1 MDTAGPRRARL
12 EWWIPG
18 TYLVLAGLWIYGSD
32 ALVAAIAGSV
42 EQLRSISTY
51 KGFGF
56 VVVTGALL
64 HLGLRLALRRE
75 RAAADRLR
83 ESEALLHAVTD
94 AIPDP
99 VFFKGLDGRWIF
111 CNPALLAIIG
121 KSSDQ
126 VIGRTDLEIYDDAA
140 LGTALMESDRR
151 ILASGIATVVEEQIP
166 TPRGERTFLSSKAA
180 SRDADGRIVG
190 LIGTATDITDRKRAE
205 LELAAGERRLQQAQ
219 RLESVGRLA
228 GGVAHDFN
236 NLLTVILG
244 GSAALREEFAAG
256 HPAIL
261 EEVEQIHAAGERA
274 RDLTRQLLAF
284 ARRQVTT
291 PVPLDLNEVVR
302 GSERLLRR
310 VLGENVEIRTSLT
323 EGLWPVLGD
332 AGQLEQVI
340 VNLAVNARDAMP
352 RGGRLTLETRNA
364 RTSPPGP
371 APAGE
376 IVQLLVRDTGVG
388 MSPEVKAHLFEPFFT
403 TKPQGRGT
411 GLGLATVHGIV
422 AQAGGQ
428 VQVASELGVGT
439 TFEISLPRGAQA
451 VAPVAGPSTR
461 APTGPAPMT
470 GGTESVLVVEDDPLV
485 REVTARSLR
494 SGGYRV
500 LIADSGAAAL
510 AVASSEGE
518 TLRLV
523 VTDVVMPGL
532 DGKTLADELVRRL
545 PGVRVLFVSG
555 YTQDV
560 ISHHGVLD
568 SGIEFL
574 QKPFT
579 SSALLSRVRGL
590 LDQR

>member
-1 MDTAGPRRARL
+1 MVVAGSRRTRL

-18 TYLVLAGLWIYGSD
+18 GYMALAGTWIYGSD
-32 ALVAAIAGSV
+32 ALVAAVAGSV
-42 EQLRSISTY
+42 EQLRIISTY

-56 VVVTGALL
+56 VAVTGVLL

-83 ESEALLHAVTD
+83 DSEALLRAVTD

-99 VFFKGLDGRWIF
+99 VFLKGLDGRWIF
-111 CNPALLAIIG
+111 CNPATLTIIG
-121 KSSDQ
+121 KSADR
-126 VIGRTDLEIYDDAA
+126 VIGRTDLEIYDDPV
-140 LGTALMESDRR
+140 LGAALMETDRR
-151 ILASGIATVVEEQIP
+151 ILASGIPAVVEEQVP
-166 TPRGERTFLSSKAA
+166 TPRGERTFLSSKAP

-190 LIGTATDITDRKRAE
+190 LIGNARDITDRKRAE
-205 LELAAGERRLQQAQ
+205 VELLAAEQRLQEAQ

-244 GSAALREEFAAG
+244 GSEALREALAAER
-256 HPAIL
+256 PAIV

-291 PVPLDLNEVVR
+291 RVPLDLNGVVR
-302 GSERLLRR
+302 GSEQLLRR
-310 VLGENVEIRTSLT
+310 VLGENVEIHTSLAQ
-323 EGLWPVLGD
+323 GLWPVLGD

-364 RTSPPGP
+364 RASRPGS

-376 IVQLLVRDTGVG
+376 VVQLLVRDTGVG

-428 VQVASELGVGT
+428 VQVESEPGVGT
-439 TFEISLPRGAQA
+439 IFEISLPRGAQE
-451 VAPVAGPSTR
+451 VVPVAGP
-461 APTGPAPMT
+461 ATGPAPMT

-485 REVTARSLR
+485 REVTARALR

-500 LIADSGAAAL
+500 LMADSGASAL
-510 AVASSEGE
+510 EVASSEAG

-532 DGKTLADELVRRL
+532 DGKTLANELVRRL

-555 YTQDV
+555 YTRDV

-579 SSALLSRVRGL
+579 SSALLARVRGL

>member
-1 MDTAGPRRARL
+1 MEEAGPRRIRL

-18 TYLVLAGLWIYGSD
+18 IYLVVAGAWIYGSD

-42 EQLRSISTY
+42 EQVRVLSTY

-56 VVVTGALL
+56 VAVTGALL
-64 HLGLRLALRRE
+64 HLGLRLELGRE

-83 ESEALLHAVTD
+83 SGETLLRTVTD

-99 VFFKGLDGRWIF
+99 VYLKGLDGRWIF
-111 CNPALLAIIG
+111 CNPAMRAVIG
-121 KSSDQ
+121 KPSDRI
-126 VIGRTDLEIYDDAA
+126 IGRTDMEVFDDPAA
-140 LGTALMESDRR
+140 VAALMETDRR
-151 ILASGIATVVEEQIP
+151 IMASGVAEVVEEQFP
-166 TPRGERTFLSSKAA
+166 TPRGQRTFLSSKAA
-180 SRDADGRIVG
+180 SRDADGRVVG
-190 LIGTATDITDRKRAE
+190 LIGTAKDITDRKRAE
-205 LELAAGERRLQQAQ
+205 LELLATEQRVQQAQ

-244 GSAALREEFAAG
+244 GSEALREELAAG
-256 HPAIL
+256 RSPNL

-291 PVPLDLNEVVR
+291 LASLDLNEVVR

-310 VLGENVEIRTSLT
+310 VLGENVEIRTSLAQ
-323 EGLWPVLGD
+323 GLWPMLGD
-332 AGQLEQVI
+332 PGQLEQVI

-364 RTSPPGP
+364 SGSPGST
-371 APAGE
+371 ASAGE
-376 IVQLLVRDTGVG
+376 WIQLLVRDTGVG

-403 TKPQGRGT
+403 TKPQGHGT
-411 GLGLATVHGIV
+411 GLGLSTVHGIV
-422 AQAGGQ
+422 SLANGR
-428 VQVASELGVGT
+428 VRVESEPGVGSV
-439 TFEISLPRGAQA
+439 FEISFPRGVEA
-451 VAPVAGPSTR
+451 VDPATR
-461 APTGPAPMT
+461 PATRPAPMT

-485 REVTARSLR
+485 REVTARALR

-500 LIADSGAAAL
+500 LMADGGADAL
-510 AVASSEGE
+510 LVASREGE
-518 TLRLV
+518 MLRLV

-532 DGKTLADELVRRL
+532 DGKSLADELARRL

-555 YTQDV
+555 YTRDV

-579 SSALLSRVRGL
+579 SSALLARVRGL

>member
-1 MDTAGPRRARL
+1 MVVAGSRRTRL

-18 TYLVLAGLWIYGSD
+18 GYVALAGTWIYGSD
-32 ALVAAIAGSV
+32 ALVAAVAGSV
-42 EQLRSISTY
+42 EQLRIISTY

-56 VVVTGALL
+56 VAVTGVLL

-83 ESEALLHAVTD
+83 DSEALLRAVTD

-111 CNPALLAIIG
+111 CNPATLAVIG
-121 KSSDQ
+121 KPADR
-126 VIGRTDLEIYDDAA
+126 VIGRTDLEIYDDPV
-140 LGTALMESDRR
+140 LGAALMENDRR
-151 ILASGIATVVEEQIP
+151 ILASGIADVVEEQVP
-166 TPRGERTFLSSKAA
+166 TPRGERIFLSSKAP
-180 SRDADGRIVG
+180 SRDADGRVIG
-190 LIGTATDITDRKRAE
+190 LIGTARDITDSKRAE
-205 LELAAGERRLQQAQ
+205 VELLAAEQRLQQAH

-244 GSAALREEFAAG
+244 GSEALREELAAG
-256 HPAIL
+256 RPAMP
-261 EEVEQIHAAGERA
+261 EEIELIHAAGERA
-274 RDLTRQLLAF
+274 RDLTRQLLSF

-291 PVPLDLNEVVR
+291 RVPIDLNGVVR
-302 GSERLLRR
+302 GSEQLLRR
-310 VLGENVEIRTSLT
+310 VLGENVEIHTSLAQ
-323 EGLWPVLGD
+323 GLWPVLGD

-364 RTSPPGP
+364 QASRPGSQ
-371 APAGE
+371 PAGE

-388 MSPEVKAHLFEPFFT
+388 MSTEVKAHLFEPFYS

-422 AQAGGQ
+422 TQAGGQ
-428 VQVASELGVGT
+428 VQVESDPGVGT
-439 TFEISLPRGAQA
+439 TFEISLPRGAQG
-451 VAPVAGPSTR
+451 VVPVAGPSNV
-461 APTGPAPMT
+461 PAPMT

-485 REVTARSLR
+485 REVTARALR

-500 LIADSGAAAL
+500 LMADGGVAAL
-510 AVASSEGE
+510 EVASSEGE
-518 TLRLV
+518 RLRLV
-523 VTDVVMPGL
+523 VSDVVMPGV
-532 DGKTLADELVRRL
+532 DGRTLADELVRRL

-579 SSALLSRVRGL
+579 SSALLARVRGL

>member
-1 MDTAGPRRARL
+1 MDVAGSRRTRL

-18 TYLVLAGLWIYGSD
+18 GYVALAGAWIYGSD
-32 ALVAAIAGSV
+32 ALVAAVAGSV
-42 EQLRSISTY
+42 EQLRIISTY

-56 VVVTGALL
+56 VAVTGVLL

-83 ESEALLHAVTD
+83 DSEALLRAVTD

-99 VFFKGLDGRWIF
+99 VFLKGLDGRWIF
-111 CNPALLAIIG
+111 CNPATLAVIG
-121 KSSDQ
+121 KPADR
-126 VIGRTDLEIYDDAA
+126 VIGRTDLEIYDDPG
-140 LGTALMESDRR
+140 LGAALMENDRR
-151 ILASGIATVVEEQIP
+151 ILASGIADMFEEQVP
-166 TPRGERTFLSSKAA
+166 TPRGERIFLSSKAP
-180 SRDADGRIVG
+180 SRDADGRVVG
-190 LIGTATDITDRKRAE
+190 LIGTARDITDRKRAE
-205 LELAAGERRLQQAQ
+205 VELLAAEQRLQQAH

-244 GSAALREEFAAG
+244 GSEALREELAAG
-256 HPAIL
+256 RPAIP
-261 EEVEQIHAAGERA
+261 EEVELIHAAGERA
-274 RDLTRQLLAF
+274 RDLTRQLLSF

-291 PVPLDLNEVVR
+291 RVPIDLNGVVR
-302 GSERLLRR
+302 GSEQLLRR
-310 VLGENVEIRTSLT
+310 VLGENVEIHTSLAQ
-323 EGLWPVLGD
+323 GLWPVLGD
-332 AGQLEQVI
+332 AGQLEQVV

-364 RTSPPGP
+364 QASRPGSQ
-371 APAGE
+371 PAGE

-388 MSPEVKAHLFEPFFT
+388 MSPEVKAHLFEPFYS
-403 TKPQGRGT
+403 TKTQGRGT

-428 VQVASELGVGT
+428 VQVESEPGVGT
-439 TFEISLPRGAQA
+439 TFEISLPRGAQG
-451 VAPVAGPSTR
+451 VVTVAGTS
-461 APTGPAPMT
+461 TGPAPMT

-485 REVTARSLR
+485 REVTARALR

-500 LIADSGAAAL
+500 LMADGGAAAL
-510 AVASSEGE
+510 EVASSEGE
-518 TLRLV
+518 RLRLV
-523 VTDVVMPGL
+523 VSDVVMPGV

-579 SSALLSRVRGL
+579 SSALLARVRGL